1 MNRYL
6 EFKTKGGNSYLFDS
20 KSCLVFQK
28 ERGSD
33 EEFIKNVDF
42 LSEYNQIDNQL
53 EINEENTEQYILKY
67 GLKELLLECTTSC
80 NLRCHYCVFSG
91 NYDDKRIHGT
101 AHMSIETAQKAIS
114 YYLYLCR
121 KAKKINPLLKP
132 MIGFY
137 GGEPLLNMEL
147 IRYSIEYIK
156 KNFWDFKDIYLTL
169 TTNGT
174 MLIPETVDYLLE
186 NDVHVILSL
195 DGGREQHNRN
205 RVFKN
210 NKGSFDIIMQNLE
223 YYFKK
228 KSYIFTNSVFDYKT
242 NLLEVADF
250 FQNNP
255 RFINIGA
262 APVNKEGTTYYDQ
275 FTEEDVKIFNERL
288 QKVREIFLNDFIDD
302 SHANSFIRYWMSKD
316 CSSALTRVPFNLKQG
331 YIPYTGGCV
340 PGDKMFVNVNGNIL
354 VCEKLSED
362 FKIGDIKNGLDFNQI
377 AKMVKEY
384 NKTIEKCKDC
394 VIRNVCSFCYG
405 SCGKKGIMEIEAEK
419 CRNAIEGFR
428 QRLELC
434 YSVLEVDEGWFA
446 LFQQRNNELID
457 RRL

>member
-1 MNRYL
+1 MDRYL
-6 EFKTKGGNSYLFDS
+6 EFKTRGGNSYLFDS

-28 ERGSD
+28 ERESD
-33 EEFIKNVDF
+33 EEFIKIVDS
-42 LSEYNQIDNQL
+42 LCESNQRDNQL
-53 EINEENTEQYILKY
+53 EINEENIEQYILKY

-91 NYDDKRIHGT
+91 NYDDKRTHGT
-101 AHMSIETAQKAIS
+101 THMSIETAQKSIS
-114 YYLYLCR
+114 YYLNLCR

-147 IRYSIEYIK
+147 IRYSIDYIK
-156 KNFWDFKDIYLTL
+156 KNFPDFKDIYLTL

-174 MLIPETVDYLLE
+174 MLIPETADYLLE

-195 DGGREQHNRN
+195 DGGREQHDRN
-205 RVFKN
+205 RVRKN
-210 NKGSFDIIMQNLE
+210 NEGSFDIIMQNLK

-250 FQNNP
+250 FQDNP
-255 RFINIGA
+255 QFINIGA

-275 FTEEDVKIFNERL
+275 FTKEDIEIFNERL
-288 QKVREIFLNDFIDD
+288 QKIREIFLNDFIED
-302 SHANSFIRYWMSKD
+302 SHINSFIRYWMSKD
-316 CSSALTRVPFNLKQG
+316 CSTALTRVPFNLKQG

-340 PGDKMFVNVNGNIL
+340 PGDKMFVDVNGKIL
-354 VCEKLSED
+354 VCEKLGED
-362 FKIGDIKNGLDFNQI
+362 FKIGDIKTGLDFNQI

-384 NKTIEKCKDC
+384 NKTIEKCKYC

-405 SCGKKGIMEIEAEK
+405 SCGKKGVMEIESEK

-434 YSVLEVDEGWFA
+434 YSVLEVDEKWFA
-446 LFQQRNNELID
+446 LFQQRNNALID